1 MFLCLTC
8 AMCLCSCSVQSIRY
22 NCRCRSTTIFTHLYL
37 QEDDITKMLAA
48 STHIGS
54 SNSEKTMEKY
64 VFKKKMDGINIINLG
79 KTWEKILLA
88 ARAIASVENPGDV
101 IVCGSRAFTQRSV
114 LKFARSVLYSK

>member
-1 MFLCLTC
+1 M
-8 AMCLCSCSVQSIRY
+8 
-22 NCRCRSTTIFTHLYL
+22 